1 MLRQKLR
8 KLRICPQRV
17 QQICATV
24 IRLPR
29 RVAPTPFNS
38 LCNKTN
44 YSRACISGSHTLQV
58 EIPSAAWGGSVA
70 QYCRTVAHDET
81 WPHSS
86 DARKYSWKHL
96 KSEFIWLENCKK
108 NPTIIIRELYLSF
121 LAVTDIMRHLWN
133 YRTDFH
139 CSSCWQT
146 LLSWG
151 CGRTTDQSHME
162 YAEMLLCRNRR
173 CFNSSCR
180 IKSPGINTMLT
191 EANRCL
197 GAESQIL

>member
-1 MLRQKLR
+1 MLLQKLR
-8 KLRICPQRV
+8 KLRIIPQRV
-17 QQICATV
+17 PQIYCATV

-29 RVAPTPFNS
+29 RVWPPHRLTPSVTNPIIVEYVSATPMFCEWKFHQLLEVVLWPS
-38 LCNKTN
+38 L
-44 YSRACISGSHTLQV
+44 S
-58 EIPSAAWGGSVA
+58 
-70 QYCRTVAHDET
+70 TVAHDEM
-81 WPHSS
+81 WPHSR

-96 KSEFIWLENCKK
+96 KSEFIWLENCKTK
-108 NPTIIIRELYLSF
+108 ATMIIWERCLGF
-121 LAVTDIMRHLWN
+121 LAVTDIMRRLWN

-180 IKSPGINTMLT
+180 IKSPDVNTMLT
-191 EANRCL
+191 EANRSD
-197 GAESQIL
+197 A